1 MAEKRDYYEVLGL
14 QKGAS
19 EDEIKKSYRKLAKKY
34 HPDLNPGD
42 KEAEVHFK
50 EIGEAY
56 EVLSDPQKRQ
66 KYDQFGHAAFDPTAG
81 GGGAGYGGFGGFED
95 FDLGDIF
102 GSFFGG
108 GGRTQ
113 RRNAPRQGETQE
125 YILALTLEE
134 AAFGVKKEIRIERS
148 EVCADCN
155 GSGAE
160 KGSSVETCQ
169 KCHGTGQVQVT
180 SRTPFGAFSQTSVCP
195 DCRGSGKIIKTPC
208 SKCRG
213 AGMRRVMRTVT
224 VNVPAGIDDGQ
235 TIAMRGEGGH
245 GTNGG
250 PAGDLHIVIQ
260 IKRHEIFTRKRN
272 DVYCELPITMVQ
284 AALGAEIEIPTID
297 GPMTYKIPEGTQS
310 GAVLRIPKKGIPVLR
325 SKTSRGDHVLVIKV
339 EIPRNLS
346 EKQKKILREFESNIA
361 DKNFSE
367 NRSFFKKVKEKF
379 GK

>member
-66 KYDQFGHAAFDPTAG
+66 KYDQFGHAAFDPTTG

-113 RRNAPRQGETQE
+113 RRNAPRQGETLE
-125 YILALTLEE
+125 YILALTFEE